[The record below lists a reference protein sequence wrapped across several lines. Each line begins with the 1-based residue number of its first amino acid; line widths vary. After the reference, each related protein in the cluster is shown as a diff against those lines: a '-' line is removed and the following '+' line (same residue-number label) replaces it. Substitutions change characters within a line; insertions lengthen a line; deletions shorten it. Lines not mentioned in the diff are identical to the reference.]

1 MVKYWYQIFLLGI
14 FLIIVVRAV
23 FILTGRAEK
32 EDKVSKVTNLVLGMI
47 LVTFSWALIG
57 VIFNQKIGDF
67 GWFSGGTNNDKG
79 LINVEEK
86 DINEDVTNDTTIQ
99 LKIKIGA
106 GEDE

>member
-14 FLIIVVRAV
+14 FLVIVVRAV

>member
-14 FLIIVVRAV
+14 FLVIVVRAV

-79 LINVEEK
+79 LIDVEEK

>member
-67 GWFSGGTNNDKG
+67 GWFSSSSNDKG
-79 LINVEEK
+79 LIEVETK
-86 DINEDVTNDTTIQ
+86 DYNEDLTNDTTIQ

-106 GEDE
+106 DEDE

>member
-67 GWFSGGTNNDKG
+67 GWFSGSSNDKG
-79 LINVEEK
+79 LIEVETK
-86 DINEDVTNDTTIQ
+86 DYNEDLTNDTTIQ

-106 GEDE
+106 DEDE